1 MMQPILPLSVEGL
14 AYHAGGSALVEGLD
28 FTLEAGPLTII
39 LGPNGAGKSL
49 TLRMCHGLLQPTA
62 GRVLWRGRNSSNGTL
77 RDQAMVF
84 QRPVLLRRSVIGNI
98 TYALALRGLSRS
110 QRAARAAEALEK
122 TGLSALSLRAARR
135 LSAGE
140 QQRLTLARAWAL
152 TPQILFLD
160 EPTANLDPAATRQVE
175 DIIRAMHQ
183 AGTKIVMTTH
193 DIAQARRLA
202 DEVLF
207 LHHGRL
213 LERSVAGAFFTRPD
227 SDEARAFLAGELLW

>member
-1 MMQPILPLSVEGL
+1 MRPILPLSVEGL
-14 AYHAGGSALVEGLD
+14 TYQAGGSVLVEGLD
-28 FTLEAGPLTII
+28 FTLDTGPLTIF

-62 GRVLWRGRNSSNGTL
+62 GRVLWRGRNASNGVL

-84 QRPVLLRRSVIGNI
+84 QRPVLLRRSVIGNVA
-98 TYALALRGLSRS
+98 YALALRGINRT
-110 QRAARAAEALEK
+110 QRTARAAEALER

-193 DIAQARRLA
+193 DIAQARRLG
-202 DEVLF
+202 DEVFF

-213 LERSVAGAFFTRPD
+213 LERSVADDFFKEPG
-227 SDEARAFLAGELLW
+227 SKEARAFLAGELLW

>member
-1 MMQPILPLSVEGL
+1 MRPILPLSVEGL
-14 AYHAGGSALVEGLD
+14 TYQAGGSVLVEGLD
-28 FTLEAGPLTII
+28 FTLDTGPLTIF

-62 GRVLWRGRNSSNGTL
+62 GRVLWRGRNASNGVL

-84 QRPVLLRRSVIGNI
+84 QRPVLLRRSVIGNVA
-98 TYALALRGLSRS
+98 YALALRGINRT
-110 QRAARAAEALEK
+110 QRTARAAEALER

-193 DIAQARRLA
+193 DIAQARRLG

-213 LERSVAGAFFTRPD
+213 LERSVADDFFKEPG
-227 SDEARAFLAGELLW
+227 SKEARAFLAGELLW